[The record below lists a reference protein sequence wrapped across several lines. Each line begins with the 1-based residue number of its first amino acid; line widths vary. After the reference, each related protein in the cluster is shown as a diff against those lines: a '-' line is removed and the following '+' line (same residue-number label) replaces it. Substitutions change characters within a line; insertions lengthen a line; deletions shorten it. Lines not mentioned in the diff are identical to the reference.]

1 MKYIT
6 RTVFRNGREGTL
18 THNKYKEEKN
28 LKKNNRGFTLA
39 ELLIVVA
46 IIAVLVAIAIPVFT
60 SQLEK
65 SREATDMSNIRSA
78 YAEAM
83 AEYLANGADKSYYSV
98 VALKQQQDKWQNT
111 ENGKLYT
118 RVNGEEKEVPVDD
131 SIVGKGKT
139 VYVNVATDGTVT
151 VTASALS
158 GATKIGTAAADDG
171 D

>member
-1 MKYIT
+1 MK
-6 RTVFRNGREGTL
+6 
-18 THNKYKEEKN
+18 KN
-28 LKKNNRGFTLA
+28 NNRGFTLA

-46 IIAVLVAIAIPVFT
+46 IIAVLTAIAIPVFT
-60 SQLEK
+60 AQLEK

-78 YAEAM
+78 YAEVM
-83 AEYLANGADKSYYSV
+83 AEYLANGADKSYYSEV
-98 VALKQQQDKWQNT
+98 ELKQQQDKWQNT

-118 RVNGEEKEVPVDD
+118 RVNGEEKAVTVDD
-131 SIVGKGKT
+131 SIVGKGKK

-158 GATKIGTAAADDG
+158 GATKIGAAAAAPAGG